1 MTEEKKPGGE
11 VLGEL
16 RELGQ
21 QLSSAF
27 MSLWESEDSR
37 KLRTE
42 IEQGFLE
49 IGQQVETAVKSA
61 RDSDAAKQFSEQ
73 VKETMD
79 KARESEIAAKLEDGL
94 VTGLRELNQQ
104 LSAAVSSLEADAS
117 SEAKPE
123 GEETE
128 DSAGA

>member
-73 VKETMD
+73 VKETVD
-79 KARESEIAAKLEDGL
+79 RARESEIASKFEDGL

-104 LSAAVSSLEADAS
+104 LSAAVSSLEADAT

-123 GEETE
+123 DEETE